1 MTTRTTD
8 DIRANVL
15 DRMERQ
21 DRFLKLS
28 IAAAAAFEAAL
39 LGTALWLVDFSNRT
53 QVLILV
59 TSILSYM
66 ILGLGLMALGAHV
79 SRSISALIA
88 ALDARSPS

>member
-1 MTTRTTD
+1 MTTESAN

-28 IAAAAAFEAAL
+28 IAAAALVEAAL
-39 LGTALWLVDFSNRT
+39 LGTALWLTNFNDRT

-59 TSILSYM
+59 TSILGYT
-66 ILGLGLMALGAHV
+66 IVGLGLMALGAHV
-79 SRSISALIA
+79 SRSLSALIA
-88 ALDARSPS
+88 ALDGRSTR